1 MGVISPWFVGQTLPS
16 WEPTLVDTNN
26 STVDL
31 TGATMAVLITNTET
45 GAQLTGTGT
54 WTITNPTAGLATY
67 AWAAADVAAAGQY
80 SLQVTATYPGGGT
93 RDWLPIP
100 WLVKPKGQL

>member
-16 WEPTLVDTNN
+16 WELTLVDTENAA
-26 STVDL
+26 VDL
-31 TGATMAVLITNTET
+31 TGATMAVLITNAEGVQTT
-45 GAQLTGTGT
+45 GAGT
-54 WTITNPTAGLATY
+54 WDVTNPTAGIAIY
-67 AWAAADVAAAGQY
+67 AWAAADSATAGQC